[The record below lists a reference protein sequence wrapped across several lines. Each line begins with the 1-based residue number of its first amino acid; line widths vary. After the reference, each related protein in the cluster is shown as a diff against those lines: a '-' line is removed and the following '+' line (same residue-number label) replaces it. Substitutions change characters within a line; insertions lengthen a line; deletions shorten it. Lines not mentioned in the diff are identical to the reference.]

1 MIDKAQ
7 KEDLEEILEL
17 QYWAYQSEAKL
28 FGDMDIPPLKQT
40 LEEVYDEFQ
49 KGIILKEVDDKG
61 VIIGSVRRSKA
72 RHRHRRYVPSV
83 DSETVKGSRGHEKRK
98 RRVESSRYSYHGVL
112 AARMCQ
118 PLFKSHRLNRQNLL
132 AAHIPVRLRGRDE
145 RRPRIESA
153 KLKLVL
159 FKSERYHLIGAV
171 VNNLIGIHS
180 SALIYKSL

>member
-61 VIIGSVRRSKA
+61 VIIGSVRA
-72 RHRHRRYVPSV
+72 YQ
-83 DSETVKGSRGHEKRK
+83 DGETVVHPKMQKKGIGTKLLLEIENAYPNQKY
-98 RRVESSRYSYHGVL
+98 E
-112 AARMCQ
+112 
-118 PLFKSHRLNRQNLL
+118 LFTSTKSISNIRLYE
-132 AAHIPVRLRGRDE
+132 RLGY
-145 RRPRIESA
+145 
-153 KLKLVL
+153 KK
-159 FKSERYHLIGAV
+159 FKEEAV
-171 VNNLIGIHS
+171 SPELQFV
-180 SALIYKSL
+180 YFQKC